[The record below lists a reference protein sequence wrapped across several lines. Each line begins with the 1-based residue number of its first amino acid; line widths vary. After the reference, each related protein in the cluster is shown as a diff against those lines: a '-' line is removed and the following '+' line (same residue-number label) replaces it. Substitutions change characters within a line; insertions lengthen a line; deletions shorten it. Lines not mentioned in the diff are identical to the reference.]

1 MVLSGPLAMA
11 ASDAVIT
18 LVAFSA
24 SFRLGTVF
32 YSRFLCRESE
42 PRQYVGCLSFF
53 FIEYWCRALLAA
65 AKCKSPSC
73 PDALRT
79 YFCGCSSRPVPFA
92 DCSSDV
98 LLNSAALL
106 CFCNLVLFT
115 VPPSD
120 TSLL

>member
-11 ASDAVIT
+11 ASDAVVT

-53 FIEYWCRALLAA
+53 IAPWCSALYAA
-65 AKCKSPSC
+65 AQCKSPTC
-73 PDALRT
+73 PDA
-79 YFCGCSSRPVPFA
+79 
-92 DCSSDV
+92 
-98 LLNSAALL
+98 
-106 CFCNLVLFT
+106 
-115 VPPSD
+115 
-120 TSLL
+120 

>member
-42 PRQYVGCLSFF
+42 PRQYVGRLSFF
-53 FIEYWCRALLAA
+53 FALGCNALFEL
-65 AKCKSPSC
+65 AKCKSPTC

-79 YFCGCSSRPVPFA
+79 FFCGCSSPPVPFA
-92 DCSSDV
+92 DCSSV
-98 LLNSAALL
+98 FLNSAALL
-106 CFCNLVLFT
+106 SFCDLVLFT

-120 TSLL
+120 TSLP

>member
-53 FIEYWCRALLAA
+53 LLNTGAVHSSRLRSVSRHRARMRCAPTFAAALLAR
-65 AKCKSPSC
+65 C
-73 PDALRT
+73 
-79 YFCGCSSRPVPFA
+79 
-92 DCSSDV
+92 
-98 LLNSAALL
+98 LLLTALL
-106 CFCNLVLFT
+106 M
-115 VPPSD
+115 S
-120 TSLL
+120 S